1 MWYTLVMFHLS
12 EHVGLSLV
20 RNGEG
25 GGALLPGLPI
35 HLHWNTLVNYDLRRE
50 RVYYVKVFGSAKEG
64 VGVLAFQFPF

>member
-50 RVYYVKVFGSAKEG
+50 GRREGVYYVKVFGSAKEG
-64 VGVLAFQFPF
+64 EF

>member
-50 RVYYVKVFGSAKEG
+50 GRRRREGAYYVKVFGSAKEG
-64 VGVLAFQFPF
+64 EF